1 MKWIFYIFGGFCFM
15 FAPKELIPAAVGL
28 IVIGIP
34 FHINDVKKEILER
47 LDGVEKQMRG
57 DHAYLKKDIKDLEI
71 KK

>member
-1 MKWIFYIFGGFCFM
+1 MKWVFYIFGGFCFM
-15 FAPKELIPAAVGL
+15 FGPKELIPVAVGL

-34 FHINDVKKEILER
+34 FHINDVKTKILER
-47 LDGVEKQMRG
+47 LDDIEKQMRV

>member
-1 MKWIFYIFGGFCFM
+1 M

>member
-57 DHAYLKKDIKDLEI
+57 DHAYLKKDIKDLAD